1 MSKTFVLLLAG
12 AFLMTACGSSPTSNA
27 NSASNAIATN
37 ANVIKLDPANMPPG
51 LSGSPLPVNGV
62 PGIPANGGVLPVGK
76 TPTPGIPSAEQL
88 KKGIKPGLT
97 PTPGIPD
104 PATIRKSM
112 GLPPLNIN
120 ARPGANSPPP
130 TMKGSK
136 PTGGKPPQ

>member
-1 MSKTFVLLLAG
+1 MFRILPLFLVVVILLS
-12 AFLMTACGSSPTSNA
+12 ACGSSPTSNV
-27 NSASNAIATN
+27 NSVSNSVSSNANI
-37 ANVIKLDPANMPPG
+37 IKLDPANMPPG

-88 KKGIKPGLT
+88 RKGMKPGQT

-112 GLPPLNIN
+112 GMPPTNIN
-120 ARPGANSPPP
+120 ARPAGNSAPP

-136 PTGGKPPQ
+136 PTGGKPQ